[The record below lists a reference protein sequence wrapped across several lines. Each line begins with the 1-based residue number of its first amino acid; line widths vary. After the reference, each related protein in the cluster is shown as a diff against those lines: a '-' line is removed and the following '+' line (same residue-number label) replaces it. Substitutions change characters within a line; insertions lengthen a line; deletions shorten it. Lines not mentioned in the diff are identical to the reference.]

1 LQWQNLFP
9 DLKTETNEETL
20 KKCWPKLLER
30 FYEESDR
37 YRSVISHG
45 DLSTNDILIK
55 FEGDTP
61 VDCYFVDYQCI
72 RYIPPAYDFLSVLH
86 LTTDRATRLKYEEEL
101 KQIYYEELSTV
112 LSSYNYKA
120 SKIWSFQEFVDGVNY
135 TRPQIIVH
143 TIIRNTVEEI
153 SSILVDEEVRRR
165 FFFEDREEYLRE
177 LCDKLP
183 SLRSKLRENVLDL
196 YEECARMASSL

>member
-1 LQWQNLFP
+1 
-9 DLKTETNEETL
+9 
-20 KKCWPKLLER
+20 
-30 FYEESDR
+30 
-37 YRSVISHG
+37 
-45 DLSTNDILIK
+45 
-55 FEGDTP
+55 
-61 VDCYFVDYQCI
+61 
-72 RYIPPAYDFLSVLH
+72 
-86 LTTDRATRLKYEEEL
+86 
-101 KQIYYEELSTV
+101 

-120 SKIWSFQEFVDGVNY
+120 SKILSFQEFVDGVNY

>member
-1 LQWQNLFP
+1 VHQVQ
-9 DLKTETNEETL
+9 
-20 KKCWPKLLER
+20 
-30 FYEESDR
+30 S
-37 YRSVISHG
+37 
-45 DLSTNDILIK
+45 
-55 FEGDTP
+55 
-61 VDCYFVDYQCI
+61 
-72 RYIPPAYDFLSVLH
+72 PASDFLSVLH

-101 KQIYYEELSTV
+101 KRIYYEELSTV

-120 SKIWSFQEFVDGVNY
+120 SKILSFQEFVDGVNY

-196 YEECARMASSL
+196 YKECARIVSSL